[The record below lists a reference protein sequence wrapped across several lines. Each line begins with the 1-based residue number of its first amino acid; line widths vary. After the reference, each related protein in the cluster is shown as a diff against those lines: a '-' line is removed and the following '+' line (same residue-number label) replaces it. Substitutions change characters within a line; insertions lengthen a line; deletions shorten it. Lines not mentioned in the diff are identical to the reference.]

1 MQMGEMQSLCWGRL
15 LDDDRGMSVPTAPV
29 TVTATATVDQTRDAV
44 RGQVGPDPLAA
55 VRDAF
60 RRVPGYLN
68 AATVGL
74 PSLAT
79 ADALTATLQ
88 TWQAGR
94 MDAVGFDVAVTRSRR
109 GFARLVG
116 TDPARVAVG
125 SQASVSVGLVAA
137 ALPDG
142 ARVVTVHGD
151 FTSVVFPFLVHGDRG
166 VQVRQVPLEGLAD
179 AVAQGCDLVAFSLVQ
194 SADGRIADAEAVR
207 TAAAAV
213 GALTLCDLTQAAG
226 WLPVRADDWDLTVCS
241 AYKWLAC
248 PRGAAFS
255 TVGDHVTDRLRP
267 LHAGWY
273 AGESVWE
280 STYGP
285 GMTLARDA
293 RRYDVSPAWFAWAG
307 AAPALE
313 LFADADIAAVHRH
326 DVALADGLLAR
337 LGLPARGSAVVA
349 LPDADGGARAAL
361 EAAGCSVAGRA
372 GKVRIA
378 FHVWNDDT
386 DADRAATALR
396 ALHPASWR

>member
-1 MQMGEMQSLCWGRL
+1 
-15 LDDDRGMSVPTAPV
+15 MSAPTADLAP
-29 TVTATATVDQTRDAV
+29 AIAADAS
-44 RGQVGPDPLAA
+44 PLAA
-55 VRDAF
+55 LQAGF

-68 AATVGL
+68 AATAGL

-88 TWQAGR
+88 SWQAGR
-94 MDAVGFDVAVTRSRR
+94 MDAGDFDTAVTRSRR
-109 GFARLVG
+109 AFARLTG

-142 ARVVTVHGD
+142 ARVVTVLGD
-151 FTSVVFPFLVHGDRG
+151 FTSVVFPFLGHADRG
-166 VQVRQVPLEGLAD
+166 VQVRQVPLEGLAG
-179 AVAQGCDLVAFSLVQ
+179 AVAEGCDLVAFSLVQ
-194 SADGRIADAEAVR
+194 SADGRIADADAVR
-207 TAAAAV
+207 TAAAGV
-213 GALTLCDLTQAAG
+213 GALTLCDTTQAVG

-241 AYKWLAC
+241 AYKWLSC

-255 TVGDHVTDRLRP
+255 TVGTHVGGRLRP

-273 AGESVWE
+273 AGESIWE

-285 GMTLARDA
+285 GMTLAADA
-293 RRYDVSPAWFAWAG
+293 RRFDVSPAWFAWAG
-307 AAPALE
+307 AAPVLE
-313 LFADADIAAVHRH
+313 MFADADIAAVHRH

-349 LPDADGGARAAL
+349 LPDPDGGARAAL
-361 EAAGCSVAGRA
+361 ESAGCTVAGRA

-378 FHVWNDDT
+378 FHVWNDDG
-386 DADRAATALR
+386 DVDRAALALR
-396 ALHPASWR
+396 GVVAG

>member
-1 MQMGEMQSLCWGRL
+1 MQSLCWVSGMG
-15 LDDDRGMSVPTAPV
+15 DDRRMSAPTSDLAPP
-29 TVTATATVDQTRDAV
+29 TVAAPAP
-44 RGQVGPDPLAA
+44 GGSLAA
-55 VRDAF
+55 LRAGF

-68 AATVGL
+68 AATTGL

-79 ADALTATLQ
+79 ADALTAALQ

-94 MDAVGFDVAVTRSRR
+94 MDAADFDTAVTRSRR
-109 GFARLVG
+109 AFAQLVG
-116 TDPARVAVG
+116 TDPAHVAVG

-151 FTSVVFPFLVHGDRG
+151 FTSVVFPFLVHADRG

-194 SADGRIADAEAVR
+194 SADGRIADAQAVR
-207 TAAAAV
+207 AAAATA

-241 AYKWLAC
+241 AYKWLSC

-255 TVGDHVTDRLRP
+255 TVGPHVADRLRP

-273 AGESVWE
+273 AGETIWE

-285 GMTLARDA
+285 GMTLAGDA
-293 RRYDVSPAWFAWAG
+293 RRFDVSPAWFAWAG
-307 AAPALE
+307 AAPAME
-313 LFADADIAAVHRH
+313 LFAGTDITAVHRH
-326 DVALADGLLAR
+326 DIALADGLLAR
-337 LGLPARGSAVVA
+337 LGLPPRGSAVVA
-349 LPDADGGARAAL
+349 LPDPDGRVRAAL
-361 EAAGCSVAGRA
+361 EAAGCAVAGRA

-378 FHVWNDDT
+378 FHVWNDDG
-386 DADRAATALR
+386 DVDRAAVALR
-396 ALHPASWR
+396 GLVTA